1 MILQYTHLH
10 RRPALFKAMTGLLRA
25 EFDDLAWDLLPQIAE
40 APGAHPRQ
48 AQRKRALGGGHP
60 YALCSRDQLLLTV
73 VWLRQYPTYEAL
85 GYFFGVSDT
94 TAGRAI
100 KRVLPLLEAA
110 GQDTMRL
117 PDPGRKHRRSEQQM
131 LAETPE
137 LALPPELDVVV
148 DSFEQRVQRPQD
160 RAEADEYYSG
170 KKKMHTLKSQVAVDG
185 QTGEIV
191 DIPASVRG
199 PTADITLLKES
210 ELLRRLPSDCHVGAD
225 LGYPGLADLH
235 PQGHIP
241 RRKPRGKPRPS
252 ADVLYNTAFS
262 RHRIIVEHTIG
273 RLRRFAAV
281 TQTDRHHR
289 CLHTARVRAVAGLVN
304 RHLRRQRLRRA
315 A

>member
-1 MILQYTHLH
+1 MILRYTSLH
-10 RRPALFKAMTGLLRA
+10 RRPALFKAMTGLLLA
-25 EFDDLAWDLLPQIAE
+25 EFAELAWDLLPQIAA

-48 AQRKRALGGGHP
+48 QQRQRAVGGGHP
-60 YALCSRDQLLLTV
+60 YVLSSRDQLLLTI

-100 KRVLPLLEAA
+100 KRVLPLLEQA

-117 PDPGRKHRRSEQQM
+117 PDPGRKHRQSAEQM
-131 LAETPE
+131 LIQTPE

-148 DSFEQRVQRPQD
+148 DSFEQRVQRPED
-160 RAEADEYYSG
+160 RADADTSYSG
-170 KKKMHTLKSQVAVDG
+170 KKKMHTLKSQVAGDG

-191 DIPASVRG
+191 DIPQSVRG
-199 PTADITLLKES
+199 PTADLTLLKGS
-210 ELLRRLPSDCHVGAD
+210 GLLARLPPDCSVGAD
-225 LGYPGLADLH
+225 LGYPGLPALS
-235 PQGHIP
+235 PTGYIP
-241 RRKPRGKPRPS
+241 RRKPRGKPRPP
-252 ADVLYNTAFS
+252 ADILYNTAFS

-273 RLRRFAAV
+273 RLRRYGAL

-304 RHLRRQRLRRA
+304 RHLRRVRRRRA